1 MTARRVP
8 ALDWFRMAAVIL
20 AVMNHTSPLAGL
32 CPGVDFWLTRVL
44 ARVAVPFFL
53 MVSGYFLA
61 AGAWRGLKRFW
72 LHTACLYLV
81 GVLLYLPLNLYTGI
95 SPAAWLRGLFWEGTV
110 YHLWFFPALL
120 WGTAIAYFLSR
131 LGMPAALGIAGLLYL
146 AGLGGDSYFGLTR
159 QLPALQSLYA
169 ALFQVTEYTRNGL
182 FYAPLFLLLGA
193 WLAGSKKRPS
203 PRFSGFGFGISFAA
217 MTAEGLLLHRF
228 QLQRHD
234 SMYLALPVCM
244 VFLFCLLLACNS
256 GRSRAARNLSVLV
269 YLLHPGCIVAVRAI
283 ARLTGTW
290 TWLVENSLVHFT
302 AVLLLSLAAAWLLCR
317 LRPIRLPA
325 NVRAWRELDTDAL
338 RSNAQILKE
347 AAGPACSL
355 MAVVKADAYGH
366 GAVRVARILQR
377 DGVRYFAVACL
388 AEGIALRRAGIR
400 GDILILGW
408 TDPGQAALLARWRL
422 TQTVV
427 SAEHGRELAR
437 QGYRI
442 QVHLALDTGMHRI
455 GIPAEDR
462 AALAELSH
470 LGGLRVTGVFSHLC
484 VSDDLSGESC
494 AFTRQQAAGF
504 RDAVDW
510 MKAHQLPTGKV
521 HLLASYGIWNT
532 PEYSFDLVRA
542 GIALYGVRSEDA
554 PTRRTLALQPVLALK
569 ARISL
574 VRHLTAGTTAGY
586 GRAFTAVQDTALAVV
601 TIGYADGLPR
611 CLPEKGGRVLVR
623 GISCPMVGR
632 MCMDQLLV
640 DVTGVP
646 KARAGD
652 VVTLIGRD
660 GKECI
665 PVEEIARRCGTITNE
680 ILSRLGSRLGLC
692 LQDSHHF
699 PG

>member
-1 MTARRVP
+1 MTARKVP
-8 ALDWFRMAAVIL
+8 ALDWFRMAAVVL
-20 AVMNHTSPLAGL
+20 AVMNHTSPLADL

-61 AGAWRGLKRFW
+61 LGAWRGLQRFF

-81 GVLLYLPLNLYTGI
+81 GVLLYLPLNFYAGI
-95 SPAAWLRGLFWEGTV
+95 SPVAWLRGLLWEGTF
-110 YHLWFFPALL
+110 YHLWYFPALL
-120 WGTAIAYFLSR
+120 WGVGIACLLSR
-131 LGMPAALGIAGLLYL
+131 LGMRAALGIAGLLYL
-146 AGLGGDSYFGLTR
+146 VGLGGDSYFGLTD
-159 QLPALQSLYA
+159 QVPALHSLYA

-193 WLAGSKKRPS
+193 WLAAHKKLPS
-203 PRFSGFGFGISFAA
+203 LRFSGIGLGAVLAA

-256 GRSRAARNLSVLV
+256 GRSRAARDWSVLV
-269 YLLHPGCIVAVRAI
+269 YLLHPGCIVAVRAV

-290 TWLVENSLVHFT
+290 TWLVENGPGHFT

-317 LRPIRLPA
+317 LRPIRQPA
-325 NVRAWRELDTDAL
+325 NARAWRELDAEAL
-338 RSNAQILKE
+338 RSNARALRE
-347 AAGPACSL
+347 AAGPDCSL

-366 GAVRVARILQR
+366 GAVPVARILQR
-377 DGVRYFAVACL
+377 SGVRHFAVACL

-400 GDILILGW
+400 GCILILGW

-427 SAEHGRELAR
+427 SLEHGRALAG

-455 GIPAEDR
+455 GIPAEDH
-462 AALAELSH
+462 AALAELCR

-484 VSDDLSGESC
+484 VSDELSEESI
-494 AFTRQQAAGF
+494 AFTRRQADRLCG
-504 RDAVDW
+504 AVGW
-510 MKAHQLPTGKV
+510 MRAHGLATGQV
-521 HLLASYGIWNT
+521 HLLASYGIWNA

-542 GIALYGVRSEDA
+542 GIALYGVRSDET
-554 PTRRTLALQPVLALK
+554 PTRRALSLQPVLALK
-569 ARISL
+569 ARIAL
-574 VRHLTAGTTAGY
+574 VQHLAAGETAGY
-586 GRAFTAVQDTALAVV
+586 GRAFTAEKATALAVV

-611 CLPEKGGRVLVR
+611 CLPDRGGRVLVR
-623 GISCPMVGR
+623 GVPCPMVGR

-646 KARAGD
+646 RVCAGD

-665 PVEEIARRCGTITNE
+665 PAEEVARRCGTITNE